1 MENGTETEN
10 LELLMPDGTDYY
22 TIDDANYNTYHIDE
36 WAGEVEQALD
46 GKADRSEILSAT
58 LNASSWT
65 GSGPYYYDLSG
76 AGIVAGHNYII
87 SDACTTSA
95 QRQAF
100 LEASVGIN
108 YSQGG
113 GSGFAAGH
121 LYLVAWFAKPT
132 VNLPIKIEKR

>member
-1 MENGTETEN
+1 MEHGTTTEHLDLN
-10 LELLMPDGTDYY
+10 MPAGNDYY
-22 TIDDANYNTYHIDE
+22 LIQDANDNMQTIDDWASDVDE
-36 WAGEVEQALD
+36 NLA
-46 GKADRSEILSAT
+46 GKADKSVIISAT
-58 LNASSWT
+58 LVAASWT
-65 GSGPYYYDLSG
+65 GSGPWYYDLAESD
-76 AGIVAGHNYII
+76 IVAGHNYII

-100 LEASVGIN
+100 LEASISIN